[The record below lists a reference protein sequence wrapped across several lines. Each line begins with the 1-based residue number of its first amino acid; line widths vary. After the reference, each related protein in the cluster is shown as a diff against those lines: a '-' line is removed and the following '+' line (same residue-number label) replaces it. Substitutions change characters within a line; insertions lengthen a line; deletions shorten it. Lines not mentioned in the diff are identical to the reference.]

1 LADEIRAP
9 QRPVSVPQRM
19 TTSLVERR
27 WFSFLVEL
35 VLIVAGILIALYIDG
50 WMQDRLDRGKEVA
63 YLELLRDDLTLIE
76 AEIAQFVEFEKSMLA
91 TGKEFLDAIS
101 STDSSADHRPLNGM
115 LGEMS
120 VRRTFSVVSAAY
132 ADLTSTGNIRLI
144 RDPDLRRQLVRYF
157 ADIERSEL
165 IVEKNTTQVVDGIF
179 KRFLVEAGVA
189 IYIDETA
196 LAPIERANAVL
207 LDVLGPDFAWPRD
220 VVLQRPQG
228 SSSWDEFRR
237 QVLFRMRIAAAGQVT
252 GERLIE
258 STRQLRDRI
267 TEALERRD
275 TA

>member
-1 LADEIRAP
+1 MADEIRAP

-19 TTSLVERR
+19 TTSLTERR
-27 WFSFLVEL
+27 WFSFLAEL
-35 VLIVAGILIALYIDG
+35 FLIVAGILIALTIDG
-50 WMQDRLDRGKEVA
+50 WMQDRQDRGKEAA
-63 YLELLRDDLTLIE
+63 YLELLRDDLALIE
-76 AEIAQFVEFEKSMLA
+76 AEIEEFVEFERSILA

-101 STDSSADHRPLNGM
+101 AADPSADHRPLNGM

-144 RDPDLRRQLVRYF
+144 RDTDLRRQLVRYF

-165 IVEKNTTQVVDGIF
+165 IAEKNTTQVVDQIF
-179 KRFLVEAGVA
+179 KRFLVDTGVA
-189 IYIDETA
+189 IYIDESA
-196 LAPIERANAVL
+196 LAPIEGANAVL

-220 VVLQRPQG
+220 VVLERPQG

-237 QVLFRMRIAAAGQVT
+237 QILFRMRIAAAGRVT

-267 TEALERRD
+267 AEALERRD